1 MEPTEDTLPAGPAVA
16 DTSPGEPDAAPSTA
30 PEVEATES
38 ATEADEAP
46 ETTAEGDT
54 ESDTPPDELKKRDWR
69 QQDYTR
75 KTQELAEQRKA
86 LETAREEFN
95 KLRDARLKNADNA
108 IQLAARTLQAD
119 FARVDWNT
127 LAQTDPAGYVQK
139 QHEFAVRHAEL
150 NQAWQA
156 LQGEQAEKEREST
169 QARQKR
175 MAEQESAL
183 LDTIPDWRDPVKRAA
198 ETSEFVALARKSS
211 VSDAELEWISENGSA
226 GLVAILRDGMRFRKN
241 QQQIPKAKPVPQAPP
256 PPPKLAS
263 KATGTKSIAEMTDAE
278 FAAYRKRQIAQRR

>member
-1 MEPTEDTLPAGPAVA
+1 MEPTEDTLPAGPAIA

-54 ESDTPPDELKKRDWR
+54 ESDTPPEDPNKRNWQR
-69 QQDYTR
+69 KLTR
-75 KTQELAEQRKA
+75 ESQELAEQRKA

-139 QHEFAVRHAEL
+139 QHEFAVRQAEL

-156 LQGEQAEKEREST
+156 LQGEQADFGSGGSVTKCCSGSSPRLNDET
-169 QARQKR
+169 Q
-175 MAEQESAL
+175 
-183 LDTIPDWRDPVKRAA
+183 
-198 ETSEFVALARKSS
+198 
-211 VSDAELEWISENGSA
+211 
-226 GLVAILRDGMRFRKN
+226 
-241 QQQIPKAKPVPQAPP
+241 
-256 PPPKLAS
+256 
-263 KATGTKSIAEMTDAE
+263 
-278 FAAYRKRQIAQRR
+278 